1 MDLPLSVNET
11 FSTISTSPAFH
22 VANKFEIETWQLKIY
37 NAQYYTMSDFE
48 IYKNAAFVLQTG
60 ENVALIT
67 VISTEGST
75 PGKVGYKMLVW
86 GQDAQTLGTVG
97 GGLVEAEVIDIAKGI
112 LPKPENRVLRF
123 SFDASAGSEG
133 PRSVGIQRGICG
145 GSMEV
150 LVETFD
156 QKSLPLFERLL
167 VAIENGQK
175 GALISTI
182 SPKRAPKKVFLRDT
196 EQVDAAA
203 NRDLPPEAITSL
215 KRAMDTEQPEKKTL
229 QGGVEIFIE
238 PVLEEPMVFIF
249 GAGHLSYHICRY
261 AKSVNFRV
269 TVCDDRAEFANKSRF
284 PDADSI
290 IVDSFETVFDKIDVN
305 KNSYIVIVT
314 RGHESD
320 QTVLEK
326 AVKTEARYV
335 GMIGSKK
342 KTTTILK
349 RLQEKGI
356 PQEALRRVYSPIGI
370 SIGAVTP
377 QEIALSIVCEL
388 TKIRRLGDAP
398 RPNHMKLSARGRLQ
412 EEK

>member
-1 MDLPLSVNET
+1 
-11 FSTISTSPAFH
+11 
-22 VANKFEIETWQLKIY
+22 
-37 NAQYYTMSDFE
+37 MSDFE
-48 IYKNAAFVLQTG
+48 IYKNAALVLQTG

-123 SFDASAGSEG
+123 SFDARTGSEG
-133 PRSVGIQRGICG
+133 PRSAGIQRGICG

-290 IVDSFETVFDKIDVN
+290 IVESFESVFDKIDVN
-305 KNSYIVIVT
+305 RNSYIVIVT

-326 AVKTEARYV
+326 AVKTDARYV

-388 TKIRRLGDAP
+388 TKIRRLGVTAP
-398 RPNHMKLSARGRLQ
+398 ANHMKLSARGGLQ